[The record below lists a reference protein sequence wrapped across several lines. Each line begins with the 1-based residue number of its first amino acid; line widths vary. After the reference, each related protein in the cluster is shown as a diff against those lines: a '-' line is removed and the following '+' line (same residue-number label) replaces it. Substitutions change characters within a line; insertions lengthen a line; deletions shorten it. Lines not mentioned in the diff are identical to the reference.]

1 MPDGK
6 MVSFFDSGC
15 DISVLGHGWMI
26 VTDLNELIYCKGPFL
41 VTGSDNETACRL
53 VNAMTMFEFTG
64 TSFPPILVQCNCGL
78 VTENP
83 GQFESL
89 ISTSQ
94 LMHNEVAVNMVPLV
108 YPHRNCCPWQW
119 YSRNDSCRH

>member
-26 VTDLNELIYCKGPFL
+26 VTDLNELIYCKGPF
-41 VTGSDNETACRL
+41 
-53 VNAMTMFEFTG
+53 
-64 TSFPPILVQCNCGL
+64 FPPILVQCNCGL